1 MGILRSRKSSLSI
14 ELTPLVD
21 VIFLLLVFFMLAS
34 TFANPAIKMVLPKA
48 TTEDKVSK
56 KAVIVSLDANGQLF
70 VNDQMTSLEMYPAL
84 LKDAVQRSN
93 VSSIHI
99 KGDQSTPYSLFMNV
113 IDLTKQAGIDQ
124 INLIHEKLDK

>member
-1 MGILRSRKSSLSI
+1 MSI